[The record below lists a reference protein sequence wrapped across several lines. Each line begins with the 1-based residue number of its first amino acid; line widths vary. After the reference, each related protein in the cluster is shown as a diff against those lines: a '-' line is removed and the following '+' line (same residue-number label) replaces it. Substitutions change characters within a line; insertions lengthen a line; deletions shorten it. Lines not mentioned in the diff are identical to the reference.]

1 MRAATRAATPEG
13 RVANRI
19 AASPR
24 HGRTGTMTLRHDAFG
39 GYAARTVRDSGLDR
53 HRGHGRRLK
62 AFESRLQRPVAIAWA
77 RLFGAVTRPFLPL
90 SLIVLMIT
98 SSVSEYGWK
107 EDEGSQ
113 VGETI
118 RAYRSANGLS
128 WQQEQVVV
136 TQGPNGSRLVCDPSV
151 VAGTDVFL
159 FKTGV

>member
-1 MRAATRAATPEG
+1 
-13 RVANRI
+13 
-19 AASPR
+19 
-24 HGRTGTMTLRHDAFG
+24 
-39 GYAARTVRDSGLDR
+39 
-53 HRGHGRRLK
+53 
-62 AFESRLQRPVAIAWA
+62 
-77 RLFGAVTRPFLPL
+77 LPL